1 VQPFKVHILGCGSA
15 LPTARHTPSS
25 QIVEIRGKLFMVDC
39 GEGTQQQVRKSRLNF
54 TKIYA
59 VFISHLH
66 GDHVLGLVG
75 MISTFG
81 LNGRTAP
88 LHIYA
93 PGEYEELLNLEIKTF
108 CGGLG
113 YEVVFHAVDTNKQQI
128 IYEDRSLTVESIPLC
143 HRVHCCGFLFREKAG
158 SRHIRRD
165 MIDFYNIPISQINNI
180 KAGLDWTSPEGEVI
194 KNELL
199 TSDPDPVRSYA
210 YCSDTRYFPELAEK
224 IKDVTLLYHES
235 TYTEDFKEK
244 AIKYLHSTA
253 KEAAMTAKNA
263 NATQLM
269 LGHYS
274 QRYNTDEPLLQEAR
288 QVFKN
293 TILANEGLIIDVCMR

>member
-1 VQPFKVHILGCGSA
+1 
-15 LPTARHTPSS
+15 
-25 QIVEIRGKLFMVDC
+25 
-39 GEGTQQQVRKSRLNF
+39 
-54 TKIYA
+54 
-59 VFISHLH
+59 
-66 GDHVLGLVG
+66 
-75 MISTFG
+75 
-81 LNGRTAP
+81 
-88 LHIYA
+88 
-93 PGEYEELLNLEIKTF
+93 
-108 CGGLG
+108 
-113 YEVVFHAVDTNKQQI
+113 
-128 IYEDRSLTVESIPLC
+128 
-143 HRVHCCGFLFREKAG
+143 
-158 SRHIRRD
+158 
-165 MIDFYNIPISQINNI
+165 MIDFYNIPTSQINNI

-244 AIKYLHSTA
+244 AVKYLHSTA
-253 KEAAMTAKNA
+253 REAAMTAKNA

-274 QRYNTDEPLLQEAR
+274 QRYNTDEPLLQEVK

-293 TILANEGLIIDVCMR
+293 TILANEGLIVEVRLR